1 MRPHI
6 EAEKYLAQLEL
17 RKMIARSYALEA
29 TSHIFGQTCPL
40 ECIYT
45 PGKMQRNIAVMQILD
60 KVYGCIYR
68 RISFRICLAFQSE
81 IVGLICI
88 AGIITLDSY
97 TGGEQPMIPPLCFYS
112 NQRS

>member
-60 KVYGCIYR
+60 KVYG
-68 RISFRICLAFQSE
+68 SFRICLAFQSE

-88 AGIITLDSY
+88 AGIIPLDSY
-97 TGGEQPMIPPLCFYS
+97 PGGEQPMIPPLCFYS